1 MRNTGFELVT
11 RDGRPLR
18 GDLRFDAGSTPLPV
32 VVVCHGFKGF
42 KNWGFFP
49 YVGECLAA
57 RGMLAVGFNFTG
69 SGVGAD
75 LENFTE
81 LDRFA
86 ADTTTQQ
93 LDDLGRVLDALEQG
107 EIGAGNADLRRIAV
121 LGHSRGGAI
130 AILRARADRRLR
142 AVVTWAGVA
151 TLQRWPE
158 SEERAWRARGY
169 TEFLNTR
176 TGQTMRVNVSYL
188 DDLAAHGERYDVSRA
203 VSELEVPLLVVHGG
217 GDTSVPAREARTLHA
232 AARPGRAELLVL
244 PETGH
249 TLGAEHPWR
258 GTNPAL
264 ERAVQHTVAWLQATL
279 AQVPEGSAPR

>member
-1 MRNTGFELVT
+1 MRSIGFELMT

-18 GDLRFDAGSTPLPV
+18 GDVRVGEGEGPLPV

-49 YVGECLAA
+49 YSSEQLAA
-57 RGMLAVGFNFTG
+57 CGILAVSFNFTG
-69 SGVGAD
+69 CGVGAD
-75 LENFTE
+75 LQNFTE

-93 LDDLGRVLDALEQG
+93 LDDLGCVLDALERG
-107 EIGAGNADLRRIAV
+107 EIGAGDADLRRITV

-130 AILRARADRRLR
+130 AVLRARADHRVR
-142 AVVTWAGVA
+142 AVVTWAGVS

-158 SEERAWRARGY
+158 SEVRAWRARGY

-188 DDLAAHGERYDVSRA
+188 DDLVAHGERYDVSRA

-217 GDTSVPAREARTLHA
+217 NDTSVPAREARALHA
-232 AARPGRAELLVL
+232 AARPGRAELLLL

-249 TLGAEHPWR
+249 TFGAEHPWR

-264 ERAVQHTVAWLQATL
+264 ERAILHTAAWLQATL
-279 AQVPEGSAPR
+279 AHVPEGSAPR

>member
-1 MRNTGFELVT
+1 MRSTGFELVT
-11 RDGRPLR
+11 REGRPLR
-18 GDLRFDAGSTPLPV
+18 GDLRCGEGSEPLPV

-49 YVGECLAA
+49 YLGEQLATG
-57 RGMLAVGFNFTG
+57 GMLSVGFNFTG
-69 SGVGAD
+69 SGIGAD

-93 LDDLGRVLDALEQG
+93 LDDLGQVLDALEQG
-107 EIGAGNADLRRIAV
+107 EIGAGRADLRRIAV
-121 LGHSRGGAI
+121 LGHSRGGAV
-130 AILRARADRRLR
+130 AVLRASSDRRIR
-142 AVVTWAGVA
+142 AVVTWAGVS

-158 SEERAWRARGY
+158 SEARAWRARGY

-249 TLGAEHPWR
+249 TFGAEHPWR

-264 ERAVQHTVAWLQATL
+264 ERAVQHTAAWLQATL
-279 AQVPEGSAPR
+279 AHVPEGSAPQ